1 LAVNSERVWTNSVFG
16 RIICTTFGVV
26 VILLPFGE
34 DPKDGT
40 KAWQG
45 SNIPIDLGLVIVGL
59 VVIFAVWT
67 SRLVLSDGVLTATNF
82 GVSRSMP
89 LREVVEVDAAA
100 FPFLGM
106 KIRRGDKSGIRTLIS
121 GRTWDE
127 LWTTRAEKIGREIVD
142 LAKRERAGYLAAGGD
157 PIDPGDR
164 EWGNLR
170 YLAAVA
176 FVFILGIAL
185 SGLGVLALLQPFE
198 WQSVPMLFGLLG
210 GPALVILAGRGLWA
224 HLASEEPV
232 RRTGQS
238 GGRHARQ

>member
-1 LAVNSERVWTNSVFG
+1 MNSERVWRNSVFG

-45 SNIPIDLGLVIVGL
+45 SNISIDLCLVIVGF
-59 VVIFAVWT
+59 VVIVAVWT

-89 LREVVEVDAAA
+89 LREVVDVDAAV

-127 LWTTRAEKIGREIVD
+127 LWTPRAEKIGREIVD
-142 LAKRERAGYLAAGGD
+142 LAKRERAGHLAAGGD
-157 PIDPGDR
+157 PIDL
-164 EWGNLR
+164 GNRKWSNVR
-170 YLAAVA
+170 YLAAVVLL
-176 FVFILGIAL
+176 FVLGIAVF
-185 SGLGVLALLQPFE
+185 GAGVLALLQPR
-198 WQSVPMLFGLLG
+198 SASSRPS
-210 GPALVILAGRGLWA
+210 GPGPSGRTRGWA
-224 HLASEEPV
+224 
-232 RRTGQS
+232 
-238 GGRHARQ
+238 